1 MEHSLSYGE
10 LTETPIGPIGIYA
23 SSLGIVRISFLE
35 GEVREAEDKQ
45 ISDLFKAFQFI
56 TQALTEIYQYLN
68 GQLIEF
74 SVPIDWGGMQPF
86 QREVLEF
93 VARIPYGEVRT
104 YGEIAAAINSPG
116 AGRAVGSALARNPI
130 PLLIPCHRV
139 VGYDMKL
146 HGFAAPEGI
155 KVKEWLLRL
164 EGVDIIKGRV
174 SLDCKS

>member
-1 MEHSLSYGE
+1 MEHILSYGE

-23 SSLGIVRISFLE
+23 SSLGIARISFLE

-45 ISDLFKAFQFI
+45 ISDSFKAFQFT
-56 TQALTEIYQYLN
+56 TQVLTEIHQYLK
-68 GQLIEF
+68 GQLREF
-74 SVPIDWGGMQPF
+74 SVPADWGGMQPF
-86 QREVLEF
+86 QRKVLEF
-93 VARIPYGEVRT
+93 VARIPYGEVGM
-104 YGEIAAAINSPG
+104 YGEIAEAINSPG
-116 AGRAVGSALARNPI
+116 AGRAVGSALARNPV

-139 VGYDMKL
+139 VGSDMKL

-174 SLDCKS
+174 SLDREN